1 MKTNFSVLFFL
12 KRPKNYKKGDAY
24 FIFLRITV
32 DGIRSEVSTSR
43 CCEPEKWNAKAGK
56 VIGTKEDVKT
66 LNAYLDS
73 IKAKVF
79 AAHTLLSIDGAQ
91 ITADSVKCKY
101 SGKEEKSHTILEAI
115 KIHNEKMNALVDKGE
130 YADGT
135 LKRFEVLERHVKDYL
150 ANQYCKKDLDV
161 RCIDHEFIDGFD
173 FYLHTTKENDTN
185 TANKHLKNLKKI
197 VTICRKYKWINTDPF
212 FGHILKSKPVHREYL
227 TADELRKVTEKQFST
242 TRLSQ
247 VRDFFLFSCYTG
259 LSYADVQKLKLA
271 DIGIGVDGER
281 WIFTYRKKTDTR
293 VAIPLL
299 PIAANILDKYKDHPY
314 CLNNNK
320 ALPVSSNQK
329 MNEYLVEI
337 AALSGVN
344 KILGNR
350 IAKRTFGT
358 TVTLTNGVPIESVSK
373 MLGHTN
379 IRTTQ
384 LYAKVLDNKVSE
396 DMAPLM
402 QKFVSQHAKASEVTE
417 AKISADVA
425 LLREKYQQAI

>member
-150 ANQYCKKDLDV
+150 ANQYFKKDLDV

-173 FYLHTTKENDTN
+173 FYLHTNKENDTN

-197 VTICRKYKWINTDPF
+197 VTICRKYKWITTDPF
-212 FGHILKSKPVHREYL
+212 FGYILKSKPVHREYL
-227 TADELRKVTEKQFST
+227 TADELRKITEKQFST

-259 LSYADVQKLKLA
+259 LSYADVQKLKIA

-344 KILGNR
+344 KTLGNR

-402 QKFVSQHAKASEVTE
+402 QKFVSQHDKADVVTE
-417 AKISADVA
+417 AQISADVA

>member
-1 MKTNFSVLFFL
+1 M
-12 KRPKNYKKGDAY
+12 
-24 FIFLRITV
+24 
-32 DGIRSEVSTSR
+32 
-43 CCEPEKWNAKAGK
+43 
-56 VIGTKEDVKT
+56 
-66 LNAYLDS
+66 
-73 IKAKVF
+73 
-79 AAHTLLSIDGAQ
+79 
-91 ITADSVKCKY
+91 
-101 SGKEEKSHTILEAI
+101 
-115 KIHNEKMNALVDKGE
+115 
-130 YADGT
+130 
-135 LKRFEVLERHVKDYL
+135 
-150 ANQYCKKDLDV
+150 
-161 RCIDHEFIDGFD
+161 
-173 FYLHTTKENDTN
+173 
-185 TANKHLKNLKKI
+185 
-197 VTICRKYKWINTDPF
+197 TICRKYKWIATDPF
-212 FGHILKSKPVHREYL
+212 FGYILKSKPVHREYL
-227 TADELRKVTEKQFST
+227 TADELRKITGKQFT
-242 TRLSQ
+242 TARLSQ

-259 LSYADVQKLKLA
+259 LSYADVQKLKLS

-299 PIAANILDKYKDHPY
+299 PIAANILDKYKDHPA
-314 CLNNNK
+314 CISNDR

-329 MNEYLVEI
+329 MNEYLIEI

-402 QKFVSQHAKASEVTE
+402 QKFVSQHARSGEVTE
-417 AKISADVA
+417 SKISEDIAI
-425 LLREKYQQAI
+425 LRERFQQVI